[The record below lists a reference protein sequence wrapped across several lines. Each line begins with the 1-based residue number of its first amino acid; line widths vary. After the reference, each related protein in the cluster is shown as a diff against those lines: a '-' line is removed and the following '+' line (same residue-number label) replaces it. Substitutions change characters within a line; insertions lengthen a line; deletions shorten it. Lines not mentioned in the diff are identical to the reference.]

1 MEYKFYRVTEGPM
14 IERLAEIKAMRDESS
29 KKLNELAGTYDA
41 TEILTF
47 TSGSVAAF
55 VFDNKPDLAVWKKVQ
70 HGWLPKVSTKQ
81 GKIIGK
87 NVKACGERP
96 SFKDALKVYGI
107 KNMMILGTASSR
119 GMPMHTAQLVG
130 HFDDMVFFVKVPYTD
145 GEPYVCK
152 FDTMVEV
159 KEWEMLKHIDSNK

>member
-1 MEYKFYRVTEGPM
+1 MEHKFYRVTEGPM
-14 IERLAEIKAMRDESS
+14 IERLAEIKSTRDESS
-29 KKLNELAGTYDA
+29 RKLNELAGTYDA

-55 VFDNKPDLAVWKKVQ
+55 VFDSKPDLAVWKKVQ

-87 NVKACGERP
+87 KVKECGDRP
-96 SFKDALKVYGI
+96 PFNDALKAY
-107 KNMMILGTASSR
+107 NLDRMMILGEMTR
-119 GMPMHTAQLVG
+119 NGVPMCSAQLQG

-145 GEPYVCK
+145 SEPYESK
-152 FDTMVEV
+152 FDTMVEI
-159 KEWEMLKHIDSNK
+159 KEWEMMKHLDSNK